1 MFVLN
6 VFRRRSALLAPRSI
20 NLWLRIHFDIISEGT
35 QMRTWFTSASAALT
49 FIVAMTVSQLTNDR
63 VLAQAT
69 PVDQIKV
76 AEGFKVELLYNVPTD
91 KQGSWVS
98 LTSTPKGTLIT
109 SDQYGK
115 LYEVTPPAIGTS
127 TGTKVEPID
136 IDLGSAQGLL
146 WAFDSLYVVVNGQ
159 GSGLYRVQDS
169 DADGTL
175 DKVTKLREFKGG
187 GEHGPHAVILSPDK
201 QSLYVCGG
209 NHTEIP
215 SPETS
220 RVPRN
225 WAEDQLLP
233 RMWDAGGHAVGKMAP
248 GGWIAKTDPDGKSFE
263 LICSGFRNEYDIA
276 FNQAGELFT
285 YDADMEW
292 DVGSPWYRPTRVN
305 HCTSGAEFGWRSG
318 TGKFPE
324 YYADSL
330 GSVVDIGPGC
340 PTGIAFG
347 TGAKF
352 PEKYQRALFICDW
365 SYGVLYA
372 VHLTPRGSSYL
383 GDAERFMAGTPL
395 QLTDLEVNPKDGAL
409 YFTIGGRRTSSGFYR
424 VTYTGAESTKLT
436 THENRANGAM
446 RNLRKTLE
454 TMHKPGQERNLEFAW
469 KNLGHEDRSICFA
482 ARIAVEHMQVDTWQK
497 QALTESNTDKAINAA
512 IALAR
517 NAKADSGTQ
526 AQLISNLNR
535 IDWSGLSSD
544 QQLSLLRAYALTF
557 IRLGDADASV
567 KKSVVQKINGAFPAK
582 HESLNRELAQLLI
595 YLEAP
600 GVAGRTLALLKQA
613 PTQEEQLHYGL
624 ALRALKTGWTLSEH
638 KAYFGWFNKAASHR
652 GGHSFSGFLKN
663 IRNETIARLS
673 DDEKKSLAEVISS
686 TPDPSKVSIIEP
698 RKIVKK
704 WTVSE
709 LLPEVKKTK
718 SGRNF
723 ERGRAMFSQA
733 ACFKCH
739 RFDRQGGLVG
749 PDLSA
754 LGSRYNDLNLLEGL
768 IEPSKVVSDQYEATI
783 FVLENGKSITGR
795 VVNLVNDQYLV
806 SENMLEPGKL
816 TSVKTGTIE
825 EKIASKVSMMPS
837 SLLDTLTK
845 EEILDLVAYLR
856 SGGDPEHPLFKK

>member
-1 MFVLN
+1 MKTSAASFSTFGAIIIALTV
-6 VFRRRSALLAPRSI
+6 SALTTENA
-20 NLWLRIHFDIISEGT
+20 F
-35 QMRTWFTSASAALT
+35 
-49 FIVAMTVSQLTNDR
+49 
-63 VLAQAT
+63 AQAT

-76 AEGFKVELLYNVPTD
+76 ADDFKVELLYDVPSD

-98 LTSTPKGTLIT
+98 LSSTPKGTLIT

-115 LYEVTPPAIGTS
+115 LYEITPPPLGSS
-127 TGTKVEPID
+127 TGTKVEHID
-136 IDLGSAQGLL
+136 IELGSAQGLL
-146 WAFDSLYVVVNGQ
+146 WAFDSLYVVVNGK

-169 DADGTL
+169 DKNGSL

-201 QSLYVCGG
+201 KSLYVCGG

-215 SPETS
+215 APETS

-263 LICSGFRNEYDIA
+263 LVCSGFRNEYDIA

-292 DVGSPWYRPTRVN
+292 DVGAPWYRPTRVN

-365 SYGVLYA
+365 SYGELYA
-372 VHLTPRGSSYL
+372 VHMTPRGSTYV
-383 GDAERFMAGTPL
+383 GEAERFISGTPL
-395 QLTDLEVNPKDGAL
+395 QLTDLAVSPKDGAL

-424 VTYTGAESTKLT
+424 VTYTGKESTRLT

-454 TMHKPGQERNLEFAW
+454 TLHKPGQERNLEFAW
-469 KNLGHEDRSICFA
+469 KNLGHEDRPIRFA
-482 ARIAVEHMQVDTWQK
+482 ARIAVEHMKVDAWQEL
-497 QALTESNTDKAINAA
+497 ALKEANPDKAINAA

-517 NAKADSGTQ
+517 NAKADAGTQ
-526 AQLISNLNR
+526 SKLIQNLNR
-535 IDWSGLSSD
+535 IDWSKLTTD
-544 QQLSLLRAYALTF
+544 QQLSLLRAYSLTF
-557 IRLGDADASV
+557 IRLGTANATTKQSV
-567 KKSVVQKINGAFPAK
+567 AKKINGAYPAK
-582 HESLNRELAQLLI
+582 IESLNRELAQLLI

-600 GVAGRTLALLKQA
+600 GVAARTLALLKNA

-624 ALRALKTGWTLSEH
+624 ALRALKTGWTTKDH
-638 KAYFGWFNKAASHR
+638 KAYFAWFNKAASHR
-652 GGHSFSGFLKN
+652 GGHSFNGFLRN

-673 DDEKKSLAEVISS
+673 ADEKKTLAGSIAN
-686 TPDPSKVSIIEP
+686 TPDPAKVSIIKP
-698 RKIVKK
+698 RKVVKK

-709 LLPEVKKTK
+709 LLADVKKTK

-723 ERGRAMFSQA
+723 EQGRAMFSQA

-754 LGSRYNDLNLLEGL
+754 VGKRYNDLNLLESL
-768 IEPSKVVSDQYEATI
+768 LEPSKVISDQYEATTFI
-783 FVLENGKSITGR
+783 LDSGKAITGR

-806 SENMLEPGKL
+806 SENMLDPGKL
-816 TSVKTGTIE
+816 TGVKTGTIE
-825 EKIASKVSMMPS
+825 EKIASKVSMMPAG
-837 SLLDTLTK
+837 LLDTLTK

-856 SGGDPEHPLFKK
+856 SGGDPEHALFK

>member
-1 MFVLN
+1 
-6 VFRRRSALLAPRSI
+6 
-20 NLWLRIHFDIISEGT
+20 
-35 QMRTWFTSASAALT
+35 MRTSSTLTPLATGLMLALT
-49 FIVAMTVSQLTNDR
+49 ISIGTHGRALG
-63 VLAQAT
+63 QAT
-69 PVDQIKV
+69 PVEQIKV
-76 AEGFKVELLYNVPTD
+76 AKGFKVELLYDVPSD

-115 LYEVTPPAIGTS
+115 LYEVTPPPIGSS
-127 TGTKVEPID
+127 TGTKVEQIKID
-136 IDLGSAQGLL
+136 IGSAQGLL

-169 DADGTL
+169 NGDGSL

-187 GEHGPHAVILSPDK
+187 GEHGPHAVILSPDGK
-201 QSLYVCGG
+201 SLYVCGG
-209 NHTEIP
+209 NHTDIP
-215 SPETS
+215 NPETS

-263 LICSGFRNEYDIA
+263 LVCSGFRNEYDIA

-292 DVGSPWYRPTRVN
+292 DVGAPWYRPTRVN

-372 VHLTPRGSSYL
+372 VHMTPRGSTYV
-383 GDAERFMAGTPL
+383 GEAERFVYGTPL
-395 QLTDLEVNPKDGAL
+395 QLTDLAVNPKDGAL

-424 VTYTGAESTKLT
+424 ITYSGKESTKQT

-446 RNLRKTLE
+446 RSLRKTLE
-454 TMHKPGQERNLEFAW
+454 TLHKPGQERNLDFAW
-469 KNLGHEDRSICFA
+469 KNLGHEDRPIRFA
-482 ARIAVEHMQVDTWQK
+482 ARIALEHMKVDAWQDK
-497 QALTESNTDKAINAA
+497 ALSESNTDKAINAA

-517 NAKADSGTQ
+517 NAKVDGDTQ
-526 AQLISNLNR
+526 GKLIKNLNR
-535 IDWSGLSSD
+535 IDWGGLKTD
-544 QQLSLLRAYALTF
+544 QQLALVRAYALTF
-557 IRLGDADASV
+557 IRLGTADEAVKNSV
-567 KKSVVQKINGAFPAK
+567 AKKINGAYPSK
-582 HESLNRELAQLLI
+582 NESLNRELAQLLI

-600 GVAGRTLALLKQA
+600 GVAGRTLALLKNA

-624 ALRALKTGWTLSEH
+624 ALRALKSGWTLAEH
-638 KAYFGWFNKAASHR
+638 EEYFAWFNKAAGHR
-652 GGHSFSGFLKN
+652 GGHSFNGFLRN

-673 DDEKKSLAEVISS
+673 DDEKKSLAKAIAN
-686 TPDPSKVSIIEP
+686 TPDPGKVSIIEP
-698 RKIVKK
+698 RKFVKK

-709 LLPEVKKTK
+709 LLAEVKKTK

-723 ERGRAMFSQA
+723 EQGRAMFSQA

-754 LGSRYNDLNLLEGL
+754 VGRRYNDLNLVESL
-768 IEPSKVVSDQYEATI
+768 IEPNKVISDQYEATT
-783 FVLENGKSITGR
+783 FVLDNGKSITGR

-806 SENMLEPGKL
+806 SENMLDPGKL
-816 TSVKTGTIE
+816 TGVKTGTIE
-825 EKIASKVSMMPS
+825 EKIPSKVSMMPA

-845 EEILDLVAYLR
+845 EEILDLIAYLR
-856 SGGDPEHPLFKK
+856 SGGDRDHALFKK